1 MFQIRIAI
9 IASTIILST
18 MTASTNQIY
27 LNSNIDFIN
36 VANLRKQSSN
46 LNEVEFV
53 NPLEAEFESRQV
65 EIADQ
70 IKVANQITSVLEKE
84 TNIEDIYI
92 NKEIKEEV
100 VEIDNIQRA
109 VELLENDADKSN
121 RIEFS
126 DIEYALKAI
135 DIYEKKYNKMPTE
148 FNLIKEENKYYM
160 FR

>member
-27 LNSNIDFIN
+27 LNSNIDKIN

-65 EIADQ
+65 EIAD
-70 IKVANQITSVLEKE
+70 QITSVLEKE

>member
-27 LNSNIDFIN
+27 LNSNIDKIN

-109 VELLENDADKSN
+109 VELLENDEDKNN

>member
-27 LNSNIDFIN
+27 LNSNIDKIN

-46 LNEVEFV
+46 LNEVEFG

>member
-27 LNSNIDFIN
+27 LNSNIDKIN

-46 LNEVEFV
+46 LNEVEFG

-121 RIEFS
+121 CIEFS

>member
-27 LNSNIDFIN
+27 LNSNIDKIN

>member
-1 MFQIRIAI
+1 MFQIRIAM

-18 MTASTNQIY
+18 MTVS
-27 LNSNIDFIN
+27 
-36 VANLRKQSSN
+36 
-46 LNEVEFV
+46 
-53 NPLEAEFESRQV
+53 
-65 EIADQ
+65 AD
-70 IKVANQITSVLEKE
+70 QITSVLKEE

-100 VEIDNIQRA
+100 VEINNIQKA
-109 VELLENDADKSN
+109 VELLENDEDKNN